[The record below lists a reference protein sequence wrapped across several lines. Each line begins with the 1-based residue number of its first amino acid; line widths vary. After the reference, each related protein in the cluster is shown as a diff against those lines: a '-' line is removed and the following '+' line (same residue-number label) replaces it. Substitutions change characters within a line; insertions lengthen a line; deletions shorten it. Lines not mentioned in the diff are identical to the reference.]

1 MDKYYLGP
9 DPEKT
14 LEDLVRK
21 GRSEGFYTH
30 AGLMHSDDIL
40 TWSTLIA
47 CDVNPGS
54 IHRVASADPSVGVV
68 FDIGG
73 GYLDHH
79 QPNAKVKDDG
89 TKYAA
94 LGLLFFWYGLEIIA
108 RITGE
113 MDNVVLSAALDKV
126 RTFIDAMDKTD
137 NYGPKKYPNTLGR
150 MINAMRDKEYNDRT
164 IDSTFIN
171 IACDMSDYMVALVQA
186 SVEEA
191 RNEVAAVAKINEAL
205 ETHKTFIDNTTG
217 CFVPASLLVDTG
229 IHFVLNKDLRVEG
242 HYTIV
247 SADAERWPLSCVAG
261 EAGCVFIHPAR
272 FLATFD
278 SLEHAVGYLLGE

>member
-1 MDKYYLGP
+1 MDKYYNGP
-9 DPEKT
+9 DPEET
-14 LEDLVRK
+14 LADLLER

-40 TWSTLIA
+40 TWATFIA

-79 QPNAKVKDDG
+79 QSNARTREDG

-94 LGLLFFWYGLEIIA
+94 LGLLFSLYGRQIIA
-108 RITGE
+108 RITE
-113 MDNVVLSAALDKV
+113 EHDSIVQDAALDKIE
-126 RTFIDAMDKTD
+126 TFVVAMDRTD

-150 MINAMRDKEYNDRT
+150 LINSMRDREYSSRT
-164 IDSTFIN
+164 TDSTFIN
-171 IACDMSDYMVALVQA
+171 IACDMSEYVIALIKS
-186 SVEEA
+186 SVSEA
-191 RNEVAAVAKINEAL
+191 RNELAAVAKINEAL
-205 ETHKTFIDNTTG
+205 ESHKTFIDNTTG
-217 CFVPASLLVDTG
+217 CFVPSNLLVDTD
-229 IHFVLNKDLRVEG
+229 IHFALNKDLRTEG
-242 HYTIV
+242 HYTV
-247 SADAERWPLSCVAG
+247 VTADAERWPLSCVAG
-261 EAGCVFIHPAR
+261 EAGCIFVHPAK